1 MTYMI
6 IVVVILIL
14 FIWFMPKKL
23 DKRDMLIIWI
33 STSYTEIVVDL
44 YLDKGLDLYYFATSN
59 ELQIRVLTMKLFT
72 APLFGLIYLNFMPK
86 DFKKFIPYWFGWA
99 IFSTMFE
106 WTTTYFGYLTYT
118 GWHLLYSL
126 LFYIAIL
133 PIVRWYYLYIK
144 H

>member
-1 MTYMI
+1 MTYMV

>member
-6 IVVVILIL
+6 IVVAILL
-14 FIWFMPKKL
+14 VYIWFMPKHL
-23 DKRDMLIIWI
+23 DRRDMLVIWI
-33 STSYTEIVVDL
+33 STSFTELVVDL
-44 YLDKGLDLYYFATSN
+44 YLDKGLNLYYFGASN
-59 ELQIRVLTMKLFT
+59 ELEIRVLTMKLFT
-72 APLFGLIYLNFMPK
+72 APVFGLIYLNFMPK
-86 DFKKFIPYWFGWA
+86 NFKKFIPYWVGWA

-118 GWHLLYSL
+118 GWHLFYSFI
-126 LFYIAIL
+126 FYVAIL